1 MINKFVNNIM
11 QMGLG
16 NVLLYA
22 FVLVMINQSIALL
35 LANVEKMHGAK
46 VQFYWYDIPITLM
59 FIFLFVYGIYSYKVN

>member
-35 LANVEKMHGAK
+35 LANVEKMRGAK

-59 FIFLFVYGIYSYKVN
+59 FIFLFVYGIYYYKD

>member
-22 FVLVMINQSIALL
+22 FVLVMIHQSIAFL
-35 LANVEKMHGAK
+35 LANVEKIHGAK

-59 FIFLFVYGIYSYKVN
+59 FIFLFVYGIFNYKVD